1 MGRSEIECSF
11 WQSLW
16 QFEKVENKFGDKLR

>member
-1 MGRSEIECSF
+1 MGRSEIACSF